1 MSRLYFLLITLLSLC
16 PLCDYAQ
23 TDSTASSQNLQ
34 KERSDEDSPIRIHS
48 DIRKTDRFIAMNSG
62 FGEALLTNEYL
73 RERNSMPS
81 YIAGTF
87 KFGMRANGNQWTDYA
102 YGMPYIGVGVYSLNI
117 FGKESR
123 MGTPVSIYLFSG
135 SRIKTFSQRMWWA
148 YEWNLGM
155 SFNWNP
161 YDPFDNPYN
170 VTLGSSVN
178 AHIALASYIAWE
190 ISRRWTFNFGVQL
203 THFSNGAQKLPNK
216 GLNLYSGFFQADF
229 LLDKRK
235 EFKKPDPS
243 ELVPPPFRKR
253 IDYDITAT
261 VSSHQITFDT
271 VGTGLPTEFLN
282 KKFTV
287 LGMTFS
293 PMYVPTYKYK
303 FGPFIDFLY
312 DESIGAKAYMRRNP
326 ADGHDYIRYSY
337 GSVGSRF
344 SLGLGMKGE
353 VVLPYYSVT
362 GQLGYDVIHADDMLP
377 RLYQVIALKLP
388 FGDCLYGA
396 VGIRATNFSR
406 AQCIYASIGYA
417 IPQVFHR
424 RQYLE

>member
-1 MSRLYFLLITLLSLC
+1 MTRHLYLLFFILFISSFRSYAQNDSIA
-16 PLCDYAQ
+16 DYAR
-23 TDSTASSQNLQ
+23 SSSL
-34 KERSDEDSPIRIHS
+34 SYSEDSPLRIHS

-62 FGEALLTNEYL
+62 FGEAFLTNEYL

-123 MGTPVSIYLFSG
+123 MGTPVSVYLFSG
-135 SRIKTFSQRMWWA
+135 SRIKTFSERMWWA

-178 AHIALASYIAWE
+178 AHIALATYIAWE
-190 ISRRWTFNFGVQL
+190 ISTRWTFNFGVQL

-229 LLDKRK
+229 LLEKRK
-235 EFKKPDPS
+235 EFKRPDPAS
-243 ELVPPPFRKR
+243 LVPPPFRKR

-261 VSSHQITFDT
+261 ISSHQITFDT
-271 VGTGLPTEFLN
+271 IGTGLPTEFID

-287 LGMTFS
+287 VGMTFS
-293 PMYVPTYKYK
+293 PMYVPSYKYK

-312 DESIGAKAYMRRNP
+312 DESIGASANMRRNP
-326 ADGHDYIRYSY
+326 ADGHNYIRYSY
-337 GSVGSRF
+337 GSVGNRF

-353 VVLPYYSVT
+353 IVLPYYSVT
-362 GQLGYDVIHADDMLP
+362 AQVGYDVIHADKILP

-417 IPQVFHR
+417 IPQLLHR
-424 RQYLE
+424 KQYLE